1 MKKVMATML
10 AAATAATMLS
20 GCGSSNSGSTETKA
34 AETTA
39 AAAESG
45 AKAEETTAAD
55 AAADGEKKE
64 IYLLIRA
71 RGDLSYWD
79 SMADGADRAAVD
91 FADQA
96 NVHVIETTADNQA
109 NLTAMYEAADKGA
122 DMIIT
127 AGDFIDNMV
136 TVAEEY
142 PEISFLM
149 VNEKMEGY
157 DNVYAIDFSTSQ
169 AGFLAGIAAADVAS
183 QGLEGT
189 SGNKTVGFIGG
200 MDEVTVIEEFFIG
213 YIQGVKY
220 YDPETTVVYNYVGD
234 WGNPDKGRT
243 QALAQYN
250 DMNAD
255 VIFACAGGSGNG
267 VHQAASEVGKYV
279 IGVDSDQSLMYTE
292 DPDIQSRF
300 VTSVIKQCGNV
311 IYATIQEY
319 LDKGTLPFGEYQVKG
334 VADDAAGIVE
344 NDLYNSIVSDAGKA
358 AIEKA
363 KSEMS
368 DGTLKVE
375 GAVGKQQDE
384 IKAMI
389 DQYINQ

>member
-10 AAATAATMLS
+10 AAATAVTMLS
-20 GCGSSNSGSTETKA
+20 GCGSSNSGSTETK
-34 AETTA
+34 
-39 AAAESG
+39 AAESG

-169 AGFLAGIAAADVAS
+169 ASRYRSSRRCFP
-183 QGLEGT
+183 GT
-189 SGNKTVGFIGG
+189 
-200 MDEVTVIEEFFIG
+200 
-213 YIQGVKY
+213 
-220 YDPETTVVYNYVGD
+220 
-234 WGNPDKGRT
+234 
-243 QALAQYN
+243 
-250 DMNAD
+250 
-255 VIFACAGGSGNG
+255 
-267 VHQAASEVGKYV
+267 
-279 IGVDSDQSLMYTE
+279 
-292 DPDIQSRF
+292 
-300 VTSVIKQCGNV
+300 
-311 IYATIQEY
+311 
-319 LDKGTLPFGEYQVKG
+319 
-334 VADDAAGIVE
+334 
-344 NDLYNSIVSDAGKA
+344 
-358 AIEKA
+358 
-363 KSEMS
+363 
-368 DGTLKVE
+368 
-375 GAVGKQQDE
+375 
-384 IKAMI
+384 
-389 DQYINQ
+389 

>member
-1 MKKVMATML
+1 MKKLLALLLTGAMAVGML
-10 AAATAATMLS
+10 A
-20 GCGSSNSGSTETKA
+20 GCGSSDSSTDKAEDSTE
-34 AETTA
+34 
-39 AAAESG
+39 
-45 AKAEETTAAD
+45 AAD
-55 AAADGEKKE
+55 STDEAAADDGEKAEVYVFIKN
-64 IYLLIRA
+64 

-79 SMADGADRAAVD
+79 SMAEGGDRAATEL
-91 FADQA
+91 ADKA
-96 NVHVIETTADNQA
+96 NIHVIETTADLQA
-109 NLTAMYEAADKGA
+109 NLTAMYEAADAGA
-122 DMIIT
+122 DLIIT
-127 AGDFIDNMV
+127 ASDFKDNLV
-136 TVAEEY
+136 EIANEY
-142 PEISFLM
+142 PDLATVIL
-149 VNEKMEGY
+149 NE
-157 DNVYAIDFSTSQ
+157 NVLDQAENGNMYGVDFSVSE
-169 AGFLAGIAAADVAS
+169 ASFLAGIAAADVAS
-183 QGLEGT
+183 SGVEGT
-189 SGNKTVGFIGG
+189 SGAKTVGFIGG
-200 MDEVTVIEEFFIG
+200 MDETVPIQEFFVG
-213 YIQGVKY
+213 YIQGAKY
-220 YDPETTVVYNYVGD
+220 FDPDTKIVYNYVGAWND
-234 WGNPDKGRT
+234 PDTART
-243 QALAQYN
+243 QALTQYN
-250 DMNAD
+250 DAGAD

-267 VHQAASEVGKYV
+267 VHTAAAEVGKYV

-375 GAVGKQQDE
+375 GAIGKQQDE